1 MNSVA
6 PHQYFATT
14 NHSKG
19 YQYTQQ
25 TAQTQPATPE
35 GGGFAS
41 FTGSTPLQRS
51 KSLSSADT
59 LAHGIA
65 GLGLGVG
72 SSELNDIGQFSDE
85 VQKLIEL
92 AIKDP
97 NQLNSRNLMELT
109 TQFIKR
115 SVEGRRYA
123 LPIARLCLSIIAK
136 EQKETFLEALL
147 NTCRQWYQEREQVT
161 FVLNRMN
168 ASLYLVLVRLCS
180 YCLPI
185 RA

>member
-1 MNSVA
+1 MA
-6 PHQYFATT
+6 PHQYA
-14 NHSKG
+14 NQGSHNKNYSNSK
-19 YQYTQQ
+19 QPLQQ
-25 TAQTQPATPE
+25 TTSGE
-35 GGGFAS
+35 LSGVSGS
-41 FTGSTPLQRS
+41 FVGSTSLQRS

-59 LAHGIA
+59 LVHGIA

-72 SSELNDIGQFSDE
+72 SSELNDIGEFSEE

-115 SVEGRRYA
+115 SIEGRRYA
-123 LPIARLCLSIIAK
+123 LPIARLCLNIIAK

-147 NTCRQWYQEREQVT
+147 NTCRQWYQEREKV
-161 FVLNRMN
+161 
-168 ASLYLVLVRLCS
+168 
-180 YCLPI
+180 
-185 RA
+185 

>member
-1 MNSVA
+1 MS
-6 PHQYFATT
+6 
-14 NHSKG
+14 
-19 YQYTQQ
+19 
-25 TAQTQPATPE
+25 
-35 GGGFAS
+35 
-41 FTGSTPLQRS
+41 STPLQRS

-115 SVEGRRYA
+115 SIEGRRYA
-123 LPIARLCLSIIAK
+123 LPIARLCLTIIGK

-147 NTCRQWYQEREQVT
+147 NTCRQWYQEREKVT
-161 FVLNRMN
+161 HNSMLLIDPIGP
-168 ASLYLVLVRLCS
+168 ARLLEINFFSPFGKS
-180 YCLPI
+180 YCSPI
-185 RA
+185 KA